1 MNNKNHLNINLK
13 PFEAHH
19 ETDTEIIAWAN
30 AYFQNQSVKS
40 PTGNDD
46 LSQNEGKISEV
57 EKWS

>member
-1 MNNKNHLNINLK
+1 M
-13 PFEAHH
+13 AQ
-19 ETDTEIIAWAN
+19 AN

-46 LSQNEGKISEV
+46 LRQNGGKISEV